1 MEQKVSVW
9 KANLNNGI
17 ILGLA
22 GIVFTLIL
30 YFLDLTFNKSLGY
43 VFLLISVFLL
53 YYFIKTY
60 RDNYLHG
67 VMTYGQSV
75 GAGVVI
81 FLYYSII
88 SAIFTYLLY
97 TVIDTDLTN
106 KLLAFIE
113 EEMLK
118 TGKIP
123 ESSIDTVMEMQ
134 KKFIKPEIMAP
145 FSIINNML
153 FGTIISLIVSIF
165 TRKEGNPL
173 IDTTEN

>member
-9 KANLNNGI
+9 KANLYNGV

-22 GIVFTLIL
+22 GIVFTLVL
-30 YFLDLTFNKSLGY
+30 YFLDQTFNKSLGY
-43 VFLLISVFLL
+43 IFLIIAVFLL

-60 RDNYLHG
+60 RDSYLNG
-67 VMTYGQSV
+67 VMSYGQSV

-81 FLYYSII
+81 FLYYSVI

-106 KLLAFIE
+106 KLLAFVE

-123 ESSIDTVMEMQ
+123 ESSIDTVMSMQ
-134 KKFIKPEIMAP
+134 KKFLKPEIMAP
-145 FSIINNML
+145 FSIVNNML

-173 IDTTEN
+173 IDATEN